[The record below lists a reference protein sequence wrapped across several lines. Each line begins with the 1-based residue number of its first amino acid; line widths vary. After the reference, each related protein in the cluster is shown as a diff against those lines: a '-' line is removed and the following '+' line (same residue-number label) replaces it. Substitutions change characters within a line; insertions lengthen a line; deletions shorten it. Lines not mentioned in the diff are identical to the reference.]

1 MKKFIRKLLKHYG
14 YNIIKNNSFDNIFK
28 SYLGEQPTIF
38 DVGANKGQS
47 IQRFQNIFEEP
58 EIHSFEPIKFE
69 SDKLFEKFKDKSN
82 IIINNYAVGDINEFK
97 KFNISK
103 KTGSSSFNKKN
114 KNSRWLDIRTRQTN
128 ISKEDI
134 ILDKVIEVEV
144 IKLDDYCKKNNINN
158 IDLLKIDT
166 EGYEDKVLQGS
177 LDLMK
182 SGKISVIFIEI
193 QLGNVYDK
201 YLNFLDIEKYLI
213 PNNFRLVAQASNSLN
228 LIDDV
233 NFSNNLIYFNKKKY
247 DILN

>member
-1 MKKFIRKLLKHYG
+1 MKNFIRKLLKHYG
-14 YNIIKNNSFDNIFK
+14 YNIIKHNSFDNIFK
-28 SYLGEQPTIF
+28 NYLGEQPTIF

-47 IQRFQNIFEEP
+47 IQRFENIFKEP

-134 ILDKVIEVEV
+134 ILDKVVEVEV

-177 LDLMK
+177 LDLMN